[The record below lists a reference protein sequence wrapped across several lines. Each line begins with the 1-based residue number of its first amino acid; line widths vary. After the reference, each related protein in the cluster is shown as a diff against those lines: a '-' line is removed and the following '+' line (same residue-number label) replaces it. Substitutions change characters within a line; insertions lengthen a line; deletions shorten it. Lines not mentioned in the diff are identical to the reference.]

1 MKTGIY
7 TIENNAYRA
16 IIDHISVSEL
26 NVFAQAPRKY
36 EWEYLLG
43 NRRPPSK
50 SQETGI
56 MIHTYVLEPELWVK
70 EYKVSSISDRR
81 TVKGKEQAAAEALQ
95 AQDLGITF
103 ISQDTYD
110 KVRFAGDS
118 LLSHPFV
125 KEAAKSWIV
134 ESSMFWTDKD
144 TGALCKGRT
153 DAYVKDAF
161 ILDVKTTANAVKFA
175 NSVTDYA
182 YQRQVAYYIDGLVN
196 ASQGEVEVKEFY
208 WATVETE
215 APYLSCVYKAAPN
228 LIDIGRHEYKVLLNK
243 FQKAKLSN
251 TWPGLPTEVSEIDL
265 PNWYKSSPLEMIK
278 RGEEF

>member
-7 TIENNAYRA
+7 ELENDKYRA

-26 NVFAQAPRKY
+26 NVFAQAEKKY
-36 EWEYLLG
+36 EWEYLKG

-56 MIHTYVLEPELWVK
+56 MLHTYVLEPELWVK

-81 TVKGKEQAAAEALQ
+81 TVKGKEQVAQEELQ
-95 AQDLGITF
+95 SQELGITF
-103 ISQDTYD
+103 IKQEVYD
-110 KVRFAGDS
+110 QIRFAGDS

-125 KEAAKSWIV
+125 KEAEKSWTT
-134 ESSMFWTDKD
+134 ESSMFWEDTDTK
-144 TGALCKGRT
+144 APCKGRL

-161 ILDVKTTANAVKFA
+161 ILDVKTSASAVKFPK
-175 NSVTDYA
+175 SITDYA
-182 YQRQVAYYIDGLVN
+182 YQRQVAYYLDGLIN
-196 ASQGEVEVKEFY
+196 ASQGEVEVKDFY
-208 WATVETE
+208 WAVVEME
-215 APYLSCVYKAAPN
+215 APYLSCVYKASKA
-228 LIDIGRHEYKVLLNK
+228 LIDIGRHEYKVLLSK
-243 FQKAKLSN
+243 FQKAKQSN
-251 TWPGLPTEVSEIDL
+251 TWLGLPTEISEIDL